1 MGEPIL
7 QFKYPGPEGTGF
19 RVTTEGG
26 RRSFTMCQTENVVS
40 TVQVLTP
47 GDHNDLHS
55 HGTEDGYW
63 LVLAGRATF
72 YEEGDKVIASLGAH
86 EGLLIPAGTPYWF
99 GSVGPEPL
107 QILRV
112 NYQVRT
118 AVPSR

>member
-1 MGEPIL
+1 MGEPIV
-7 QFKYPGPEGTGF
+7 QFKYPGPAGTGF

-63 LVLAGRATF
+63 LVLAGRAPF
-72 YEEGDKVIASLGAH
+72 YGEGDEVIASLGAQ

-99 GSVGPEPL
+99 GSDGPEPL

-118 AVPSR
+118 AAPIR